1 MGGENQPGSVYVVS
15 VGEQAEGPA
24 QPGALPGGRA
34 GDGRALRGSRG
45 AGEGGS
51 GGEGSGS
58 RERETRGEDKGL
70 SLICCPAVAEYFIEE
85 LGIFFLFFFVHPP
98 P

>member
-1 MGGENQPGSVYVVS
+1 MPFVNWNVEVGGENQPESVYVVS

-24 QPGALPGGRA
+24 QPGALPGERA

-51 GGEGSGS
+51 GGGTPAPGNGRREGKI
-58 RERETRGEDKGL
+58 RG
-70 SLICCPAVAEYFIEE
+70 FR
-85 LGIFFLFFFVHPP
+85 
-98 P
+98 